1 MVDEVNEHDEED
13 DDEDDVGDEVD
24 DDVPPKGIIL
34 FVFTIWIWLVDK
46 IIFGFNADIRL
57 WYDWFSKIIN
67 ELFYEKHSLF
77 NLQFSLTYLSLL

>member
-24 DDVPPKGIIL
+24 DDVPPPKGIIL

-46 IIFGFNADIRL
+46 IIFGFNFDIRL
-57 WYDWFSKIIN
+57 WYDWFSKILN
-67 ELFYEKHSLF
+67 VSFYEKHSLF
-77 NLQFSLTYLSLL
+77 SLSYLYLL